1 MKAYTKTNIGL
12 KHLKHT
18 VISRALQYTFLAL
31 SVTGYAHAQ
40 QAGTDSAKP
49 DTKGKPVAPSVLD
62 AQENNPKPSNA
73 GGAAVLPTVI
83 IKDTGHIP
91 GYVTTRTLS
100 ATKTD
105 TPIIEIPQSVSVI
118 NRKEL
123 DIRGVNLN
131 FTEALRY
138 VPGVVADQFG
148 FNGTGFEYLGM
159 RGFNVQTTANFR
171 DNLNQ
176 AATGLY
182 FGAFITDPYALERVD
197 VLRGPTSV
205 TFGRGDA
212 GGIVNRITK
221 LPSATPVREF
231 EIQYGNFDRKRV
243 AADFGLTNA
252 DGTLMFRLVTSALD
266 TDTQVRF
273 PNTNGDRA
281 GIRRFYIAP
290 SLTWRPSDRTSITLF
305 GDILNNRSGAAAFYS
320 VAPDGITPTN
330 TLISDPAFT
339 RYSTNQA
346 SFSYKIEHHFNET
359 WTARQ
364 NFRFQRQDGNFRD
377 INPAG
382 FAVDPITGN
391 PTSILDR
398 SAFATKE
405 RLDQTTLDTHLQ
417 ARFDTGLVKH
427 TTLVGIDWNRTNAS
441 LNYFAST
448 SLTPSINVFNPV
460 YFQPIATPDFLAVDG
475 RQKIDNVGFYV
486 QDQVK
491 YQNWILTLSGRHDR
505 ASNVT
510 DVTTLGSPDHFRNT
524 DSAYTGRAGLTYLFS
539 NGIAPYV
546 SYSQSFLPQPG
557 IDRNSDG
564 KPFDPTRASQYEVGV
579 KFQPVGSRSLFTA
592 ALFELTKTNVLTP
605 DLRAGGILT
614 QTGEIRSRGAELEAR
629 TEIVRGLNF
638 IGAFTYNDVK
648 VTKSED
654 GFDGNMPIRVPNTTT
669 SGWLDYNFSALNI
682 SWLKGFGIGGGVR
695 YVGRV
700 FNDNENTSTTR
711 SFTLF
716 DAVVR
721 YDHGPWRFFVNANNI
736 FNEKY
741 FSASSGGN
749 FFRGTERVVIGTLK
763 LNF

>member
-1 MKAYTKTNIGL
+1 MKAYTKTNKGL
-12 KHLKHT
+12 KQLKHT
-18 VISRALQYTFLAL
+18 VFSRALQYTFLAL
-31 SVTGYAHAQ
+31 SVTGYAYAQ
-40 QAGTDSAKP
+40 QAGPQPAKP
-49 DTKGKPVAPSVLD
+49 EKNEKTVAPSVLD
-62 AQENNPKPSNA
+62 AQEDSSPPAKA
-73 GGAAVLPTVI
+73 GGAAVLPTVV
-83 IKDTGHIP
+83 IKDIGPTA
-91 GYVTTRTLS
+91 GYVTNRTLS

-105 TPIIEIPQSVSVI
+105 TPIIEIPQSISVI
-118 NRKEL
+118 NRNEM
-123 DIRGVNLN
+123 DMRGVQN

-138 VPGVVADQFG
+138 VPGVVVDQFG

-171 DNLNQ
+171 DNLSQ
-176 AATGLY
+176 AATGIF

-205 TFGRGDA
+205 MFGRGDA
-212 GGIVNRITK
+212 GGIVNRVTK
-221 LPSATPVREF
+221 LPTATPAREF

-243 AADFGLTNA
+243 AADFGLSNA

-290 SLTWRPSDRTSITLF
+290 SLTWRPCDKTSITLF
-305 GDILNNRSGAAAFYS
+305 GEILNNRSGAAAFYS
-320 VAPDGITPTN
+320 AAPDGITPTN
-330 TLISDPAFT
+330 ALISDPGFT

-346 SFSYKIEHHFNET
+346 SFSYKLEHHFNET

-364 NFRFQRQDGNFRD
+364 NFRYMRQDGSFRD
-377 INPAG
+377 INPLG
-382 FAVDPITGN
+382 FASDSAGALTPIMG
-391 PTSILDR
+391 R
-398 SAFATKE
+398 SAISTAE
-405 RLDQTTLDTHLQ
+405 RVDQTVLDTHLQ
-417 ARFDTGLVKH
+417 GKLSTGPVNH
-427 TTLVGIDWNRTNAS
+427 TVLAGIDWNRMDSAGIRLAGGAPS
-441 LNYFAST
+441 L
-448 SLTPSINVFNPV
+448 NVFNPI
-460 YFQPIATPDFLAVDG
+460 YFQPIPTPADPDLDAKQRLD
-475 RQKIDNVGFYV
+475 QVGFYV
-486 QDQVK
+486 QDQIK

-505 ASNVT
+505 VSNNSTATFGGVFT
-510 DVTTLGSPDHFRNT
+510 VPFKNR

-539 NGIAPYV
+539 NGMAPYV
-546 SYSQSFLPQPG
+546 SYSQSFLPQAG
-557 IDRNSDG
+557 LADG
-564 KPFDPTRASQYEVGV
+564 APFDATRASQYEVGV
-579 KFQPVGSRSLFTA
+579 KFQPPGTRSLFTV
-592 ALFELTKTNVLTP
+592 ALFDLTKTNVLTP
-605 DLRAGGILT
+605 DLRIGGLFT
-614 QTGEIRSRGAELEAR
+614 QTGEIRSRGAEVEAR
-629 TEIVRGLNF
+629 TEIYRGLNF

-654 GFDGNMPIRVPNTTT
+654 GFEGNMPIRVPNTTT

-700 FNDNENTSTTR
+700 FNDDANTSTTP